1 MSIHVRCRN
10 CGKVTENGR
19 FCQVC
24 GAPLADVAGGE
35 TTQMRAR
42 VDDLTRQLERAN
54 SERRAALS
62 QKDDLQRSLEEARRN
77 LREEE
82 PRREKA
88 ESEVERLKTS
98 LLSAERISRKTT
110 DEIAAQV
117 YEYLSSHRGEI
128 DPMQCAGELRVSE
141 RDIMEGLDFLQRQRK
156 IERA

>member
-1 MSIHVRCRN
+1 
-10 CGKVTENGR
+10 
-19 FCQVC
+19 
-24 GAPLADVAGGE
+24 VAGGE
-35 TTQMRAR
+35 ITQLRAR
-42 VDDLTRQLERAN
+42 GDDLTRQLERMN

-62 QKDDLQRSLEEARRN
+62 QKDDLQRSSEEARRN
-77 LREEE
+77 LHEEE
-82 PRREKA
+82 RRREKA

-128 DPMQCAGELRVSE
+128 DPLQCAGELKVSE
-141 RDIMEGLDFLQRQRK
+141 REIMEGLDFLQRQRK